1 VATTSQV
8 YAQGEQILKHG
19 QQGDG
24 RVFFIESGNV
34 SILVPLQN
42 GAHQRIASLGP
53 GMEFGEMALLGQT
66 TRSALVYADTEV
78 RCRILDA
85 GDFARISDKAP
96 RLKIAVLENLA
107 GDLANRL
114 RGANQW
120 IAALA

>member
-1 VATTSQV
+1 
-8 YAQGEQILKHG
+8 
-19 QQGDG
+19 
-24 RVFFIESGNV
+24 VFFIESGHV

-66 TRSALVYADTEV
+66 TRSAMVYADTEV

-85 GDFARISDKAP
+85 GDFARISDEAP
-96 RLKIAVLENLA
+96 LLKITVLENLA
-107 GDLANRL
+107 SDLANRL

-120 IAALA
+120 IVALA